1 MNANISREQA
11 YKLLKDYNKEEFHI
25 RHAITVEQVMK
36 YFAKKYGYDEEFWGI
51 VRLAT

>member
-1 MNANISREQA
+1 MTREKA
-11 YKLLKDYNKEEFHI
+11 MELLKKYNKEEFHI

-51 VRLAT
+51 ARATT